1 MRSVKRKPI
10 TPTGATSSLNAALEL
25 AAAEGRADPVALVAT
40 TGGLLVDVDRGGFEI
55 GLNDIVE
62 APGMGT
68 VTLALAP

>member
-10 TPTGATSSLNAALEL
+10 TPTGATSSLNAALL
-25 AAAEGRADPVALVAT
+25 AVAEGRADPLAVVAAA
-40 TGGLLVDVDRGGFEI
+40 GGLLVDVDRGGFEI

-68 VTLALAP
+68 VTLALGP